1 MRGLLTLFYKG
12 RRGARCVCEVTMA
25 NGTRLGGEGML
36 GDSGWDGL
44 CPHVVFRHSV
54 IHSLEWTHSSR
65 GVHTGHPPERGSEAR
80 KSILGRKMGEHGWS
94 HPSHPQQVQLDGSD
108 STPSHLRSCEEP
120 IEECRAGWCH
130 CRRISKSVLT
140 DIKINHLQ
148 TLVLK
153 YPPFTFLRNDPC
165 KEQVPG
171 QTQLQASQQEKMA
184 H

>member
-1 MRGLLTLFYKG
+1 MGKACL
-12 RRGARCVCEVTMA
+12 
-25 NGTRLGGEGML
+25 GTLGGTGAV
-36 GDSGWDGL
+36 
-44 CPHVVFRHSV
+44 PHVVFRHSV

-65 GVHTGHPPERGSEAR
+65 GVHTGHPPERGSEVR

-108 STPSHLRSCEEP
+108 STPSRLCFCEEA

-148 TLVLK
+148 TLVLE
-153 YPPFTFLRNDPC
+153 YLPFTFLRNDPC
-165 KEQVPG
+165 KEQVLG
-171 QTQLQASQQEKMA
+171 QTQLQASQQEKTA
-184 H
+184 Q